1 MPPLLDVTVDDSR
14 YRLALMPLHEFTWW
28 IIICLLALHTIIA
41 VIIAE
46 LMGRTYGKWWLWL
59 IVAFCFPF
67 VGPVAI
73 YLYHVIVSSSIIEA
87 RKKSFWERWLFSGP
101 VSLDRALQRE
111 QLRAQQVTLRNYNPN
126 PVDKGRVN
134 GQDAEIEALLR
145 LGKFGDARAQ
155 TWKMLDIAKEAQ
167 HQEQIDK
174 YLDYLE
180 IIAIQESSESGVSL
194 S

>member
-1 MPPLLDVTVDDSR
+1 LDVTVDDSR
-14 YRLALMPLHEFTWW
+14 YGLALMPLHEFTWW

-41 VIIAE
+41 VIITE

-67 VGPVAI
+67 FGPVAI
-73 YLYHVIVSSSIIEA
+73 YLYHVIVSSSITEA
-87 RKKSFWERWLFSGP
+87 RKKSFWERWLFTGP
-101 VSLDRALQRE
+101 VSLNRALQRE

-134 GQDAEIEALLR
+134 GQDAKIEALLR

-180 IIAIQESSESGVSL
+180 IIAIQEAAETGVSL